1 MELAHG
7 VPSSPKYNLESF
19 NRLVADNQD
28 DIYTLAFMV
37 IGDKDAAERAART
50 AFMQAY
56 LDLSSGNKQPF
67 HWLVYRALV
76 TAFRQE
82 LRRKVSVSQDAEL
95 ISDEIQRS
103 AWRGL
108 SGLPT
113 DLRLAVALVD
123 LAGLNYEQAAEI
135 LGINVRQ
142 IRRRLAQAR
151 ALIHSRIS

>member
-37 IGDKDAAERAART
+37 IGDKAAAERAART
-50 AFMQAY
+50 AFIQAY
-56 LDLSSGNKQPF
+56 LDLSGGNKQPF

-82 LRRKVSVSQDAEL
+82 LRRKVSISQEAEL
-95 ISDEIQRS
+95 IPDE
-103 AWRGL
+103 
-108 SGLPT
+108 
-113 DLRLAVALVD
+113 
-123 LAGLNYEQAAEI
+123 
-135 LGINVRQ
+135 
-142 IRRRLAQAR
+142 
-151 ALIHSRIS
+151 